1 MECFEPVHEI
11 QEWTE
16 NHYDEHA
23 DMHYDGGGW
32 SKIEKK
38 VYVVKDCSGCGE
50 THFLHDWEILKKVK

>member
-38 VYVVKDCSGCGE
+38 VYVV
-50 THFLHDWEILKKVK
+50 INQ